1 MQATTYAHL
10 DRDTHQLVA
19 CDILSAAVLGP
30 ASIQHTELI
39 AFLEGMMLPCSTN
52 NFNLGK
58 VFPLSHSMSSVR
70 LTWFQAVQSAGGSD
84 ALIDIIYASRITD
97 ANTVCQH
104 IRVEI
109 QTSRRAELAAFA
121 TSKGFS
127 SPALFL
133 QDVIGDFLKT
143 TGVPDPTAFEQL
155 VGSFCEVQFTASQ
168 FDDPSMRSKVL
179 VWAITGQSYLP
190 PEAEQLTVRYL
201 LVRGRACSSQRV
213 FHLAGVY

>member
-1 MQATTYAHL
+1 M
-10 DRDTHQLVA
+10 
-19 CDILSAAVLGP
+19 
-30 ASIQHTELI
+30 
-39 AFLEGMMLPCSTN
+39 
-52 NFNLGK
+52 
-58 VFPLSHSMSSVR
+58 
-70 LTWFQAVQSAGGSD
+70 
-84 ALIDIIYASRITD
+84 
-97 ANTVCQH
+97 
-104 IRVEI
+104 
-109 QTSRRAELAAFA
+109 SRRAELAAFA

-201 LVRGRACSSQRV
+201 LVPGRACSSQRV
-213 FHLAGVY
+213 FHLVGVY